1 MRVKAVDIVGS
12 MGSRG
17 RRIGFLFGN
26 FEGRVD
32 FDYCSFVFGFCVSCS
47 G

>member
-1 MRVKAVDIVGS
+1 MGVG
-12 MGSRG
+12 GIG
-17 RRIGFLFGN
+17 EGIGFLFGN

-32 FDYCSFVFGFCVSCS
+32 FDYCSFVFGFRVFCS